1 MTSTAETGSVADAA
15 AVYGVAESTIRLWIR
30 DGKLPARRVG
40 QRRYEVDL
48 TAPDDPH
55 IAFTRALHAI
65 TPDDLRALSR
75 LAARLDGAVGGSSL
89 LFGHAWTAIGVE
101 ARRHVQTGATR

>member
-15 AVYGVAESTIRLWIR
+15 VVYGVAESTIRLWIR
-30 DGKLPARRVG
+30 TGKLPARRVG

-55 IAFTRALHAI
+55 IAFTRALQSI
-65 TPDDLRALSR
+65 TPDDLQVLSR
-75 LAARLDGAVGGSSL
+75 FAARLDRAVGSSNVI
-89 LFGHAWTAIGVE
+89 FSTAWAAIGVE
-101 ARRHVQTGATR
+101 ARRHVRAGATR